1 MTYNTDYILGV
12 DGGGTKTVAQISDLS
27 GKKLAISTS
36 GSCNYKS
43 VGVNKAIENLNSAIF
58 DAIKNIS
65 ESEKIYFI
73 SSCFGIAGND
83 SEEDLKVFQ
92 RIVFNKEM
100 KNYLNPGKTIICN
113 DTRIGLAAGSSGK
126 NRIILICG
134 TGSNCFGINEKG
146 EEAKANGWDY
156 ILSDEGSGYEIG
168 IKALRAFM
176 RAFDGRGNSTLLS
189 KTIPKDLN
197 ISNASDLIKWTY
209 AKPFSKDRVAS
220 LAKTVCRT
228 AEMGD
233 KVSIKILEEGAKEAE
248 ISVTAVVER
257 LGLRDKEF
265 DLVFVGN
272 VFRCEKYF
280 KDVLIKGLKG
290 KFKKINFTPLV
301 TNPVEGAIKLA
312 IKNL

>member
-1 MTYNTDYILGV
+1 MAYNTDYILGV

-134 TGSNCFGINEKG
+134 TGFSGFLGSWFIHINDRMCVRGIEHLN
-146 EEAKANGWDY
+146 Y
-156 ILSDEGSGYEIG
+156 Q
-168 IKALRAFM
+168 
-176 RAFDGRGNSTLLS
+176 TVTLS
-189 KTIPKDLN
+189 KNWITSDIIRSVKYSYIKFQINVLLN
-197 ISNASDLIKWTY
+197 G
-209 AKPFSKDRVAS
+209 F
-220 LAKTVCRT
+220 
-228 AEMGD
+228 
-233 KVSIKILEEGAKEAE
+233 
-248 ISVTAVVER
+248 
-257 LGLRDKEF
+257 
-265 DLVFVGN
+265 N
-272 VFRCEKYF
+272 V
-280 KDVLIKGLKG
+280 
-290 KFKKINFTPLV
+290 V
-301 TNPVEGAIKLA
+301 TNMAILCYSK
-312 IKNL
+312 